1 LTGVYSDKLGSQ
13 DAKRIEG
20 TRIDNGDEWS
30 KKFFANNRELR
41 TQLDDF
47 GVGDNVD
54 VQMLQDGKF
63 WNIAAFN
70 EIDPALVEQI
80 AGQGNKYDNDPT
92 TTTFQTPSEEGTKG
106 GGKNPTAG
114 VRRQVATA
122 GGTSD
127 KMSKADWAAKDQAT
141 KESIARAVAVKLAVE
156 NTKVGTKVDAIINEA
171 IQYLPFLMG
180 EDEALFHSPE
190 DALNPPIE

>member
-1 LTGVYSDKLGSQ
+1 MPKIKLTGVYSDKLGSQ
-13 DAKRIEG
+13 DAKRVEG

-54 VQMLQDGKF
+54 VQMVQDGKF

-80 AGQGNKYDNDPT
+80 AGQGNKYD
-92 TTTFQTPSEEGTKG
+92 GG
-106 GGKNPTAG
+106 GGKPDGSPSTG
-114 VRRQVATA
+114 PSVRSTATA
-122 GGTSD
+122 GPSGSSD
-127 KMSKADWAAKDQAT
+127 KMSKAEWAEKDKQT
-141 KESIARAVAVKLAVE
+141 KLAIARAVAIKLAMD
-156 NTKVGTKVDAIINEA
+156 NTKVGTKPDTVIEEA
-171 IQYLPFLMG
+171 FAYLPYLLG
-180 EDEALFHSPE
+180 ETVGGTDGEGG
-190 DALNPPIE
+190 NPLDPPTE